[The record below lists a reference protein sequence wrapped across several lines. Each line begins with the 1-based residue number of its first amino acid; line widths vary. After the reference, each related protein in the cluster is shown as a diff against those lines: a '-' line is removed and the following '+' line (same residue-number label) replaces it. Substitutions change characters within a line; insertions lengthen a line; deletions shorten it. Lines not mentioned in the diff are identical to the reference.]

1 MSAQPDTLRLPTQKG
16 HRMWILDSQA
26 QEIVWTDEVLYP
38 LDDFTMSWAE
48 YELSEQ
54 DYWDV

>member
-1 MSAQPDTLRLPTQKG
+1 
-16 HRMWILDSQA
+16 MWILDSQA

-38 LDDFTMSWAE
+38 LDNFTMSWAE